1 MSEIYIPIDYDS
13 LSEEEKKELDKKIDE
28 AQKEYEREENERKT
42 KEHEEALADTRKA
55 MELDFG
61 LGYNKALQYVLERK
75 ITQEEFEEIVN
86 QL

>member
-13 LSEEEKKELDKKIDE
+13 LSDEEKKELDKKIEE
-28 AQKEYEREENERKT
+28 AQQEYEKEENERKT
-42 KEHEEALADTRKA
+42 KEHEEALEDIKKS

-61 LGYNKALQYVLERK
+61 LGYNKALQYVLDRK
-75 ITQEEFEEIVN
+75 ITQEEFENTIN